1 MYFYGKVRPKLNF
14 NCKFNNCEVDP
25 CLYLFVIVLS
35 QNLFADLLIRIVSG
49 NLITDRKTVRY
60 SKLGLLLD

>member
-14 NCKFNNCEVDP
+14 DYKFNNCEVDL

-35 QNLFADLLIRIVSG
+35 QNLFADLLIQIVSG
-49 NLITDRKTVRY
+49 NLVPDRKTVHY